1 MENEINN
8 TPIKSS
14 KAFLPKEKAYHVYQF
29 TLQKQCYGIGVRE
42 YARRHDITRD
52 TLRDWIIRYTKGLPY
67 YNVTDPVEPMEEL
80 KDIEPQ
86 KIVKLSRSQLTK
98 SNIEEENNVTHSCTV
113 HIQYCGIKTRIFL
126 NSKNNLNYIIFTDTN
141 LLGRRPC

>member
-14 KAFLPKEKAYHVYQF
+14 KAFLSKEKAYHVYQF

-52 TLRDWIIRYTKGLPY
+52 TLRAWIACYPKGLPY
-67 YNVTDPVEPMEEL
+67 YNVGNPVEPMEEL
-80 KDIEPQ
+80 EDFKPR
-86 KIVKLSRSQLTK
+86 KIVKLSKAQLKDVKTEEK
-98 SNIEEENNVTHSCTV
+98 SSVVYSSTV
-113 HIQYCGIKTRIFL
+113 HIQYCGAEL
-126 NSKNNLNYIIFTDTN
+126 EVASENLMSVLATIRAVNG
-141 LLGRRPC
+141 LVQ